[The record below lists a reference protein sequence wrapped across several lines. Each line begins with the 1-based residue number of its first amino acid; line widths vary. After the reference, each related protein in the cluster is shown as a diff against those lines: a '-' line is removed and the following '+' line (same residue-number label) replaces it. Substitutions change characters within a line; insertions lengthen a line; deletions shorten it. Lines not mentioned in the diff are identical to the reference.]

1 MSERSI
7 CGACG
12 YKIRLDRE
20 EVVRVE
26 AEGKSEIMHKDCLE
40 DLHGT
45 ELLDYFGIDYE
56 EVEIY

>member
-1 MSERSI
+1 MSENYF

-12 YKIRLDRE
+12 YKICFDRE

-26 AEGKSEIMHKDCLE
+26 AEGKLEMMHKDCLE

-45 ELLDYFGIDYE
+45 ELLDYFGISWED
-56 EVEIY
+56 VL